1 MLKYNVPYF
10 EQGDVEA
17 FLTSL
22 ARVNQRVNKFGEP
35 NHDGAA
41 RILLRDW
48 AASQFPYYTMPPKAT
63 MEVEVAVKQPDMSA
77 VLAQVPT
84 RKELRKA
91 RGIIKFEPSELDTRE
106 IFLDDDYTDIQPE
119 RSHGDDDEDDD
130 EEEEEDE
137 LDDEDEEED
146 ELDDEEEGAFIG
158 SDEGSEVELED
169 GSEPSSGSDVEEEEE
184 DESESEEEIAPPS
197 RKRKAPG
204 PAPVVRKKAKTVQF
218 PAKLEAPRSRPKG
231 VVELRPILK
240 QPKSVLKAAAS
251 AEKAEKTKKSAKIAA
266 APAKDKSEMTKE
278 ERRAA
283 ARAKLEA
290 KKAEKAAL
298 KAAGLLKPKSAPAP
312 EPPKK
317 EKAKKSKADKQK
329 AKNSAAPDANGAAYD
344 WRQHF

>member
-17 FLTSL
+17 FLTAL

-35 NHDGAA
+35 NHEGAA

-48 AASQFPYYTMPPKAT
+48 AANEFPYYTMPAKAS
-63 MEVEVAVKQPDMSA
+63 MEVEVAAKQPDMSS

-91 RGIIKFEPSELDTRE
+91 RGIVKFTPSELDTRE
-106 IFLDDDYTDIQPE
+106 IFLDDDYTDVNPE
-119 RSHGDDDEDDD
+119 RSHGDDDEDDED
-130 EEEEEDE
+130 EDDEDE
-137 LDDEDEEED
+137 LDED
-146 ELDDEEEGAFIG
+146 ELDEDEEEGAFIG
-158 SDEGSEVELED
+158 SEEGSEAEVED
-169 GSEPSSGSDVEEEEE
+169 GSEPTSGSDVEDE
-184 DESESEEEIAPPS
+184 DEEESEEEEEEELPS
-197 RKRKAPG
+197 RKRKASG
-204 PAPVVRKKAKTVQF
+204 PAPTLRKKAKTVQF

-240 QPKSVLKAAAS
+240 QPKSALKAAAAAKS
-251 AEKAEKTKKSAKIAA
+251 EKASKKTAKVASA
-266 APAKDKSEMTKE
+266 PKDKSEMTKE

-283 ARAKLEA
+283 ARATLEA

-298 KAAGLLKPKSAPAP
+298 KAAGLLKPKAAPAP

-317 EKAKKSKADKQK
+317 TKKSKAEKKQ
-329 AKNSAAPDANGAAYD
+329 ANGSASDGAAYD

>member
-35 NHDGAA
+35 NHEGAA

-48 AASQFPYYTMPPKAT
+48 AANEFPYYTMPVKGS

-91 RGIIKFEPSELDTRE
+91 RGIVKFTPSELDTRE
-106 IFLDDDYTDIQPE
+106 IFLDDDYTDVNPE
-119 RSHGDDDEDDD
+119 RSHGDDDDEDED
-130 EEEEEDE
+130 EEDE
-137 LDDEDEEED
+137 LDEEEMD
-146 ELDDEEEGAFIG
+146 ELDDDEEDEDEDAEAAFIG
-158 SDEGSEVELED
+158 SDEGSEVDVED
-169 GSEPSSGSDVEEEEE
+169 GSEPSSGSDVEEEE
-184 DESESEEEIAPPS
+184 DEESEEEEIELPS
-197 RKRKAPG
+197 RKRKAAA

-231 VVELRPILK
+231 VVEIRPILK
-240 QPKSVLKAAAS
+240 QPKSALKAPKE
-251 AEKAEKTKKSAKIAA
+251 EKPKKSAKLAA
-266 APAKDKSEMTKE
+266 APKEKAEMTKE

-283 ARAKLEA
+283 ARANIEA

-298 KAAGLLKPKSAPAP
+298 KAAGLLKPKAAPAP

-317 EKAKKSKADKQK
+317 TKKSKAEKQK
-329 AKNSAAPDANGAAYD
+329 AKEANGTSDGAAYD

>member
-35 NHDGAA
+35 NHEGAA

-48 AASQFPYYTMPPKAT
+48 AANEFPYYTMPVKGS
-63 MEVEVAVKQPDMSA
+63 MEVEVAAKQPDMSA

-91 RGIIKFEPSELDTRE
+91 RGIIKFTPSELDTRE
-106 IFLDDDYTDIQPE
+106 IFLDDDYTDVNPE
-119 RSHGDDDEDDD
+119 RSHGGDDDEDEEDELDEDELDELDEDDDDD
-130 EEEEEDE
+130 EEEEEE
-137 LDDEDEEED
+137 A
-146 ELDDEEEGAFIG
+146 AFIG
-158 SDEGSEVELED
+158 SDEGSEAEVED
-169 GSEPSSGSDVEEEEE
+169 GSEPSSGSDVDEE
-184 DESESEEEIAPPS
+184 DEEEFEEEIELPS

-240 QPKSVLKAAAS
+240 QPKSALKAPK
-251 AEKAEKTKKSAKIAA
+251 AEKAEKPSKRSAKVATV
-266 APAKDKSEMTKE
+266 PKDKSEMSKE

-298 KAAGLLKPKSAPAP
+298 KAAGIIKPKADPAP

-317 EKAKKSKADKQK
+317 TKKSKADKQK
-329 AKNSAAPDANGAAYD
+329 ANGTASADGAAYD

>member
-35 NHDGAA
+35 NHEGAA

-48 AASQFPYYTMPPKAT
+48 AANEFPYYTMPVKGS

-91 RGIIKFEPSELDTRE
+91 RGIIKFTPSELDTRE
-106 IFLDDDYTDIQPE
+106 IFLDDDYTDVNPE
-119 RSHGDDDEDDD
+119 RSHGDDDD
-130 EEEEEDE
+130 EEDEEDE
-137 LDDEDEEED
+137 LDEEEMDELDEDE
-146 ELDDEEEGAFIG
+146 DDEDGEEEAAFIG
-158 SDEGSEVELED
+158 TDEGSEVDVED
-169 GSEPSSGSDVEEEEE
+169 GSEPSSGSDVEEDEEE
-184 DESESEEEIAPPS
+184 ESEEEIELPS
-197 RKRKAPG
+197 RKRKAAA

-240 QPKSVLKAAAS
+240 QPKSALKAP
-251 AEKAEKTKKSAKIAA
+251 KDDKPKKSAKVAA
-266 APAKDKSEMTKE
+266 APKDKSEMTKE

-283 ARAKLEA
+283 ARANLEA

-298 KAAGLLKPKSAPAP
+298 KAAGLLKPKAAPAP
-312 EPPKK
+312 EPSKK
-317 EKAKKSKADKQK
+317 TKKSKADKQK
-329 AKNSAAPDANGAAYD
+329 ANGTSDGAAYD